1 MGLTL
6 RNALLFDE
14 LQLARSHTRVLVR
27 LALELPRITSLKV
40 SPVPAQMRQDEPR
53 LGAEVAGVSPV
64 PAQMWRG

>member
-40 SPVPAQMRQDEPR
+40 SPVPAQMRQ
-53 LGAEVAGVSPV
+53 GAPSPGKDVAG
-64 PAQMWRG
+64 